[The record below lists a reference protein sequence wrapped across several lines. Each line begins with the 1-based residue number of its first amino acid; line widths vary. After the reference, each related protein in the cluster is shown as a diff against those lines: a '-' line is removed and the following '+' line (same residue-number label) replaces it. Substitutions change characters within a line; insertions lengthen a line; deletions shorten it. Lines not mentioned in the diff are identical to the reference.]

1 MGDNSFSRQG
11 GTTIPK
17 IVDPFSAKFK
27 NMHVVYYEKNTGQF
41 LTNLGSSNYLQ
52 ALAKKY
58 GTLFKETNLGA
69 WQNIFARIPDPND
82 PIKYEGD
89 RVNIG
94 STELIWKEKGG
105 NFCFEHGLVAV
116 TTTINIARELQRKNL
131 TPANSE
137 IKKAEVRLSGFHGGR
152 RKDQSDNVELIVN
165 NVPYKVA
172 WGHPSIRSEE
182 KITIPID
189 DSSIGLEES

>member
-1 MGDNSFSRQG
+1 MEGLIPNKSDWRKWSKLEWIDVLFAVITILPIIGSGFFYIQDRFFHDPEIVTIPLFEERVHLGDNSFSRQG

-17 IVDPFSAKFK
+17 IDDSFSAKFK
-27 NMHVVYYEKNTGQF
+27 NTHVVYYEKNTGQF

-94 STELIWKEKGG
+94 STELIWKEKVEIFVL
-105 NFCFEHGLVAV
+105 NTGLSP
-116 TTTINIARELQRKNL
+116 LPQ
-131 TPANSE
+131 P
-137 IKKAEVRLSGFHGGR
+137 
-152 RKDQSDNVELIVN
+152 
-165 NVPYKVA
+165 
-172 WGHPSIRSEE
+172 
-182 KITIPID
+182 
-189 DSSIGLEES
+189 

>member
-52 ALAKKY
+52 ALARKY

-94 STELIWKEKGG
+94 STELIWKEKGE
-105 NFCFEHGLVAV
+105 NVYFEHGLVAV

-172 WGHPSIRSEE
+172 WGAPLYPKRR
-182 KITIPID
+182 KNNYPY
-189 DSSIGLEES
+189 